1 MKKVLILI
9 VCYQAERFIEG
20 VLQRI
25 PDAVWAKEAFET
37 EILIIDDQSADR
49 TFYTAHA
56 YTEQQS
62 HRRITVLRNPV
73 NQGYGGNQKIGYHYA
88 IEHGFDVVVL
98 LHGDGQYPP
107 EYIVPMVEPILN
119 DDADVVLG
127 SRMMN
132 KLDALRGRMPL
143 YKWLGNQFITGLQN
157 LMLHSRLSEFHT
169 GFRAYSVRAL
179 ARVPFDLNSDYYDFD
194 TDIIIQMLD
203 TEQRILE
210 IPVPT
215 FYGDEICYVNGFR
228 YAALIL
234 HTTLLSRIIKLGI
247 FYHPKFD
254 YETGNT
260 RYIGK
265 FGYPSSHQFALD
277 RVSQGQTVLDIGCGP
292 GLMAQAL
299 AAHNVGTVS
308 IDVKIQPLVRA
319 FSREV
324 IEADLDSYDF
334 STQQTPVQV
343 ILLLDVIEHLKSPES
358 LIRRLRAAYASRAPR
373 VIVTTGNVAFL
384 PLRIAL
390 LCGMFNY
397 GRRGILDLDHT
408 RLFTF
413 GSLRRLLETHGYEI
427 LEVKGIPPPF
437 PVSLGDTPL
446 ARALLFLNRV
456 FIRLWRTLFAYQIA
470 IVARPRPTLSQLLSE
485 AHRERDRLLRSEL

>member
-9 VCYQAERFIEG
+9 VCYQAEPFIEG

-56 YTEQQS
+56 YTKQQS

-88 IEHGFDVVVL
+88 IEHGFDVVLL

-107 EYIVPMVEPILN
+107 EYIVPMVEAILN

-127 SRMMN
+127 SRMIN
-132 KLDALRGRMPL
+132 KLDALRGRMPV

-157 LMLHSRLSEFHT
+157 AMLHSRLSEFHT
-169 GFRAYSVRAL
+169 GFRAYRVRAL
-179 ARVPFDLNSDYYDFD
+179 AGVPFDLNSDYFDFD

-215 FYGDEICYVNGFR
+215 FYGDETCRVNGFR

-234 HTTLLSRIIKLGI
+234 HTTLLSRIIRLGS

-254 YETGNT
+254 YQTGMRIPAKAAT
-260 RYIGK
+260 RSGRKRPAI
-265 FGYPSSHQFALD
+265 P
-277 RVSQGQTVLDIGCGP
+277 
-292 GLMAQAL
+292 
-299 AAHNVGTVS
+299 
-308 IDVKIQPLVRA
+308 
-319 FSREV
+319 
-324 IEADLDSYDF
+324 IES
-334 STQQTPVQV
+334 
-343 ILLLDVIEHLKSPES
+343 
-358 LIRRLRAAYASRAPR
+358 
-373 VIVTTGNVAFL
+373 
-384 PLRIAL
+384 
-390 LCGMFNY
+390 
-397 GRRGILDLDHT
+397 GR
-408 RLFTF
+408 
-413 GSLRRLLETHGYEI
+413 
-427 LEVKGIPPPF
+427 P
-437 PVSLGDTPL
+437 
-446 ARALLFLNRV
+446 A
-456 FIRLWRTLFAYQIA
+456 
-470 IVARPRPTLSQLLSE
+470 
-485 AHRERDRLLRSEL
+485 RSERSDDAGSFI